1 MLMDNIMDLIK
12 KRRSIRSYSSRKVP
26 ISVLRQ
32 VLEAARWA
40 PSAHN
45 AQPWRFI
52 ALIDRSLKRELAE
65 AMANAWEADMIKN
78 GAPSEASENQR
89 KASVE
94 RFTRAP
100 VLIVACLT
108 MRDMIS
114 YADESR
120 QKSEHDL
127 AVQSLGAAIQNM
139 LLVAHSK
146 NLGAC
151 WFCAPIFCKETV
163 RQVLKIPEDAE
174 PQALIALGYPAEKP
188 RVPKRKP
195 PQDYA
200 FLGCWGKKLGTKQH
214 KHES

>member
-1 MLMDNIMDLIK
+1 MLMNNIMDLIK
-12 KRRSIRSYSSRKVP
+12 ERRSIRSYSSRKVP

-32 VLEAARWA
+32 VLEAAAWA

-52 ALIDRSLKRELAE
+52 VLTDTTVKQELAE
-65 AMANAWEADMIKN
+65 AMADAWVADMIKD
-78 GAPSEASENQR
+78 GVPSEACDNMR

-94 RFTRAP
+94 RFTQAP
-100 VLIVACLT
+100 VLIVACVT
-108 MRDMIS
+108 MKDMIKH
-114 YADESR
+114 AEESR
-120 QKSEHDL
+120 RKSERDL

-174 PQALIALGYPAEKP
+174 PQALIAIGYPAEKP

-195 PQDYA
+195 LQDYA
-200 FLGCWGKKLGTKQH
+200 FLGCWGKRLGSKQH